1 MALRK
6 EKEGLFMPSDTSF
19 QTKTGTL
26 FSFRYLCKTTVIVI
40 INEALANIQYSPILD
55 YKYARFFEE
64 VQYNGKTLSDAE
76 RKEFVAV
83 IDETIAQYSEGL
95 PMMYDTLESIK
106 EQHDE
111 YHEIDRTVV
120 SVMQFVLITMIDS
133 MVASKYFILA
143 DGDYD
148 RRFMRGKLMV
158 ILNEGFKRLYGFDE
172 KTHKKSEWDRLLPLM
187 GRFPEVI
194 NRQYQEL
201 TYLLE
206 KHAKSSSWWKKERDL
221 ETHIDTDNLYVSRQ
235 EEIIEGKVMI
245 DSMKLFNTLLAV
257 NDFLWNMHTCLYNY
271 LVLSYQKGEMSE

>member
-1 MALRK
+1 MERVENCTPHSKAI
-6 EKEGLFMPSDTSF
+6 M
-19 QTKTGTL
+19 
-26 FSFRYLCKTTVIVI
+26 
-40 INEALANIQYSPILD
+40 NEDLANIQYSPVLD
-55 YKYARFFEE
+55 HKYARFFEE

-76 RKEFVAV
+76 RKELVAV

-106 EQHDE
+106 DQHDE

-143 DGDYD
+143 DKDYD

-158 ILNEGFKRLYGFDE
+158 ILNEGFKRLYGFDK
-172 KTHKKSEWDRLLPLM
+172 KTYEKSEWDRLLPLM
-187 GRFPEVI
+187 GHFPEVI

-201 TYLLE
+201 TFHLE
-206 KHAKSSSWWKKERDL
+206 KQAKSSSWWKEVRNL
-221 ETHIDTDNLYVSRQ
+221 ETHMDTEKLFISRQ
-235 EEIIEGKVMI
+235 EEIIESKVMM

-257 NDFLWNMHTCLYNY
+257 NHFLTNVHACLRNF
-271 LVLSYQKGEMSE
+271 LVDKFKRGELRDE

>member
-1 MALRK
+1 M
-6 EKEGLFMPSDTSF
+6 
-19 QTKTGTL
+19 
-26 FSFRYLCKTTVIVI
+26 
-40 INEALANIQYSPILD
+40 NEDLANIQYSPILD

-64 VQYNGKTLSDAE
+64 VQYNGMTLTDAE

-95 PMMYDTLESIK
+95 PMMHDTLESIK
-106 EQHDE
+106 DQHDE
-111 YHEIDRTVV
+111 YHEIDRIVV

-172 KTHKKSEWDRLLPLM
+172 KTHKKSEWDWLLPLM

-201 TYLLE
+201 TYHLE
-206 KHAKSSSWWKKERDL
+206 KHAKSSSWWRHERNL
-221 ETHIDTDNLYVSRQ
+221 ETHLEAEMLYKSRQ
-235 EEIIEGKVMI
+235 EEIIESKVMM
-245 DSMKLFNTLLAV
+245 DSMKLFNTLFAV
-257 NDFLWNMHTCLYNY
+257 NNCLWNLHSCLYNY
-271 LVLSYQKGEMSE
+271 LVDKYNKGELEE

>member
-1 MALRK
+1 M
-6 EKEGLFMPSDTSF
+6 
-19 QTKTGTL
+19 
-26 FSFRYLCKTTVIVI
+26 
-40 INEALANIQYSPILD
+40 NEDLANIQYSPIRD

-64 VQYNGKTLSDAE
+64 VQYNGKTLSEPE
-76 RKEFVAV
+76 RKEFVAM
-83 IDETIAQYSEGL
+83 IDETVAQYSEGL

-106 EQHDE
+106 GQHDD

-143 DGDYD
+143 DSDYD

-172 KTHKKSEWDRLLPLM
+172 KTHNKSEWDRLLPLM

-194 NRQYQEL
+194 NLQYQEL
-201 TYLLE
+201 TYHLE
-206 KHAKSSSWWKKERDL
+206 KHAKSSSWWKEERNL
-221 ETHIDTDNLYVSRQ
+221 ETHMDTEKLYVSRQ
-235 EEIIEGKVMI
+235 EEIIESKVMI

-257 NDFLWNMHTCLYNY
+257 NDFLWNMHTCIYNH
-271 LVLSYQKGEMSE
+271 LVLSYQKGEISE

>member
-1 MALRK
+1 M
-6 EKEGLFMPSDTSF
+6 M
-19 QTKTGTL
+19 
-26 FSFRYLCKTTVIVI
+26 
-40 INEALANIQYSPILD
+40 NEDLTNIQYSPIRD
-55 YKYARFFEE
+55 YKYAHFFEE

-95 PMMYDTLESIK
+95 PLMYDTLESTK
-106 EQHDE
+106 DQHDD

-143 DGDYD
+143 NEDYD

-158 ILNEGFKRLYGFDE
+158 ILNEGFKRLYGFGKGTYE
-172 KTHKKSEWDRLLPLM
+172 KSEWNRLLPLM
-187 GRFPEVI
+187 GHFPETI

-201 TYLLE
+201 TFHLE
-206 KHAKSSSWWKKERDL
+206 KHAKSSSWWKEERNL
-221 ETHIDTDNLYVSRQ
+221 ETHMDTEKLYLSRQ
-235 EEIIEGKVMI
+235 EEIIESKVMM

-257 NDFLWNMHTCLYNY
+257 NHFLANVHACLFISWSPSINEE
-271 LVLSYQKGEMSE
+271 S

>member
-1 MALRK
+1 M
-6 EKEGLFMPSDTSF
+6 G
-19 QTKTGTL
+19 
-26 FSFRYLCKTTVIVI
+26 
-40 INEALANIQYSPILD
+40 NEFYRPRIADKVLSKKLDAMNEDLANIQYSPILD
-55 YKYARFFEE
+55 YKYARFFDE

-76 RKEFVAV
+76 RKELVV
-83 IDETIAQYSEGL
+83 LIDDTIAQYSEGL
-95 PMMYDTLESIK
+95 PMMYDTLESTK
-106 EQHDE
+106 DQHDD

-158 ILNEGFKRLYGFDE
+158 ILNEGFKRLYGFDK
-172 KTHKKSEWDRLLPLM
+172 KTHKKSEWGRLLPLM

-201 TYLLE
+201 TYHLE
-206 KHAKSSSWWKKERDL
+206 KHAKSSSWWKEERNL
-221 ETHIDTDNLYVSRQ
+221 ETHMDTEKLYVSRQ
-235 EEIIEGKVMI
+235 EEIIESKVMM

-257 NDFLWNMHTCLYNY
+257 NHFLTNVHDY
-271 LVLSYQKGEMSE
+271 LCNFIVGKYKRGELKDE

>member
-1 MALRK
+1 MK
-6 EKEGLFMPSDTSF
+6 ED
-19 QTKTGTL
+19 
-26 FSFRYLCKTTVIVI
+26 
-40 INEALANIQYSPILD
+40 LANIQYSQIRD
-55 YKYARFFEE
+55 YKYSQWFEE

-76 RKEFVAV
+76 RKDFVAV

-95 PMMYDTLESIK
+95 PMMCDTLERIK
-106 EQHDE
+106 DQHDD

-120 SVMQFVLITMIDS
+120 SLMQFVLITMIDS

-143 DGDYD
+143 DEDYD

-194 NRQYQEL
+194 NCQYQEL
-201 TYLLE
+201 TYHLE
-206 KHAKSSSWWKKERDL
+206 KHAKSSSWWKEERNL
-221 ETHIDTDNLYVSRQ
+221 ETHMDTEKLYVSRQ
-235 EEIIEGKVMI
+235 QEIIESKVMM

-257 NDFLWNMHTCLYNY
+257 NHFLGNVHTCLYNY
-271 LVLSYQKGEMSE
+271 LVGKYKRGEIVDE

>member
-1 MALRK
+1 M
-6 EKEGLFMPSDTSF
+6 M
-19 QTKTGTL
+19 
-26 FSFRYLCKTTVIVI
+26 
-40 INEALANIQYSPILD
+40 NEDLSNIQYAPIRD
-55 YKYARFFEE
+55 YKYAQWFVE
-64 VQYNGKTLSDAE
+64 VQYNGKMLSDVE

-95 PMMYDTLESIK
+95 PLMFDTLESTK
-106 EQHDE
+106 DQHDE

-120 SVMQFVLITMIDS
+120 SVMLFVLVTMIDS

-158 ILNEGFKRLYGFDE
+158 ILNEGFKRLYGFNE

-187 GRFPEVI
+187 GHFPEEI

-201 TYLLE
+201 TYHLE
-206 KHAKSSSWWKKERDL
+206 KHSRSSSWWQEERNL
-221 ETHIDTDNLYVSRQ
+221 ETHMDAEKLYVSRQ
-235 EEIIEGKVMI
+235 EDLVESKVMM

-257 NDFLWNMHTCLYNY
+257 NHFLTNVHACLLNY
-271 LVLSYQKGEMSE
+271 LVGKYKIQTW

>member
-1 MALRK
+1 M
-6 EKEGLFMPSDTSF
+6 
-19 QTKTGTL
+19 
-26 FSFRYLCKTTVIVI
+26 
-40 INEALANIQYSPILD
+40 NEDLANIQYSPILD

-76 RKEFVAV
+76 RKELVAV

-106 EQHDE
+106 DQHDE

-133 MVASKYFILA
+133 MVASKYFIFA
-143 DGDYD
+143 DEDYD

-158 ILNEGFKRLYGFDE
+158 ILNEGFKRLYGFDD

-201 TYLLE
+201 TYHLE
-206 KHAKSSSWWKKERDL
+206 KHAKSSSWWKEKFKVRPKLEIYISDYLQKSATEEDL
-221 ETHIDTDNLYVSRQ
+221 NNHIDIADGDPDFEAPFYLLKYTYAAAVLTENGFMDSEVSLAFL
-235 EEIIEGKVMI
+235 ESDEGKNAIIALHVDGI
-245 DSMKLFNTLLAV
+245 ENFIIRRSHEPL
-257 NDFLWNMHTCLYNY
+257 
-271 LVLSYQKGEMSE
+271 